1 MDGAECHV
9 VGPEVLTEAAEMVV
23 QVASVLAAGER
34 FEELIPPERSP
45 VSRSMWECGGGRLLR
60 GVLARA
66 GERAGPRVASRE
78 CCPLTAPVEYP
89 PRTVNHH
96 RLPGPGVD
104 RIVDRTLPRR
114 YQGVPEQKGFRTQPA
129 EPGGNSP
136 NAEVTSLFGSDHRDR
151 RARDNRRRRRDGGWR
166 RRWTG
171 RRCLRRRL
179 RRLNGG
185 G

>member
-89 PRTVNHH
+89 PRTVNQH
-96 RLPGPGVD
+96 L
-104 RIVDRTLPRR
+104 
-114 YQGVPEQKGFRTQPA
+114 QA
-129 EPGGNSP
+129 
-136 NAEVTSLFGSDHRDR
+136 
-151 RARDNRRRRRDGGWR
+151 
-166 RRWTG
+166 
-171 RRCLRRRL
+171 RL
-179 RRLNGG
+179 RKLTAWYARLYSIGIREFPNKRASERNLPSRAGIRPTRR
-185 G
+185 